1 MFVGLAVIYP
11 VCGCSPAPEL
21 ATIEQTL
28 NTALPDSVSNLH
40 YYHTFLPVFFVQTRF
55 DMPHG
60 DIPAFLDSI
69 SHMCFVM
76 PLQDNVM
83 PFGSPESK
91 KTWWRP
97 RSATQFMGSQE
108 CGDNPYWQLMID
120 QTNDEVAIVYI
131 LGYSR

>member
-1 MFVGLAVIYP
+1 MEVLGGKRL
-11 VCGCSPAPEL
+11 PEKTNKRHL
-21 ATIEQTL
+21 KIEQEFKTQ
-28 NTALPDSVSNLH
+28 LPDSVSNLH
-40 YYHTFLPVFFVQTRF
+40 YYYTSYQVFFMQTRF
-55 DMPHG
+55 DMPHD

-69 SHMCFVM
+69 SHMCFEM

-97 RSATQFMGSQE
+97 RSAIQFKGSQE
-108 CGDNPYWQLMID
+108 CGNNPYWQLMID
-120 QTNDEVAIVYI
+120 QSSDEVAIVYI